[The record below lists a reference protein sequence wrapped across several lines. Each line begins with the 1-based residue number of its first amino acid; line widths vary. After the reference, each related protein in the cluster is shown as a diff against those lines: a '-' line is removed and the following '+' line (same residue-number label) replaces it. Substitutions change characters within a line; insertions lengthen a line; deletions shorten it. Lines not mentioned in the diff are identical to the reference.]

1 MSGKTLEEYVKSLGY
16 NYKSLK
22 KVYEEVVE
30 GKIKIT
36 DPNPP
41 KVFVEYLL
49 RLDYSFWF
57 WATIALIAASVLSLY
72 LTDIVPQIIY
82 LRYVTGS
89 ILVLFIVGY
98 VTVELLYPD
107 EGSLS
112 DLERLALSIG
122 LSLAIVPLLG
132 LVLNYTPWGIRLTP
146 VLVTIL
152 TYTIATCFGAAYR
165 KYKHIKQARMRS

>member
-1 MSGKTLEEYVKSLGY
+1 MRNETLEDYVKSLGHDY
-16 NYKSLK
+16 RVLK
-22 KVYEEVVE
+22 RVYDEISE
-30 GKIKIT
+30 GKIKIV

-57 WATIALIAASVLSLY
+57 WATTFLIGVLALSVY
-72 LTDIVPQIIY
+72 LTDVIPQIIY

-89 ILVLFIVGY
+89 MVVLFLVGY
-98 VTVELLYPD
+98 VTVELLYPE

-112 DLERLALSIG
+112 DMERLALSIG

-132 LVLNYTPWGIRLTP
+132 LVLNYTPWGIRSTP
-146 VLVTIL
+146 VLITIIL
-152 TYTIATCFGAAYR
+152 YLVAGSLGAAYR
-165 KYKHIKQARMRS
+165 KYRHVKQVRMRS